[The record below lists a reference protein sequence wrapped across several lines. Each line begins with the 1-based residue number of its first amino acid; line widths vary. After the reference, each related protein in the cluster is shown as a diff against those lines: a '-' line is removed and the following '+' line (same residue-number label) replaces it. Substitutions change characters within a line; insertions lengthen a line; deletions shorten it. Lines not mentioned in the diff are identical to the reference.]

1 MENTEKKYKI
11 QAKET
16 GKVFVDELSMKDAQE
31 LLEEFEYSDIGDGFY
46 EPDFYEIVEM
56 IECPI

>member
-11 QAKET
+11 QDRQA
-16 GKVFVDELSMKDAQE
+16 GNVIVDELSLKDAQE
-31 LLEEFEYSDIGDGFY
+31 LLEEFEYSDKGDGLY

-56 IECPI
+56 TEKP